1 MAEKIV
7 FKNIDIPNCHRLD
20 VYRKQGGYKS
30 LEKVLSKWKPDEVIE
45 EVKKSGLRGRGGAGF
60 PAGMKWSFIPK
71 NSDKPK
77 YLCCNADEGE
87 PGTFKDREIIEK
99 DPHEMLEGIAIA
111 CYAFGAHTAYIYIRG
126 EFVKGAQILEDAI
139 AEAYRANLLGKN
151 ILGKGFDLDIY
162 VHRGA
167 GAYVCGEETGLIE
180 SIEGKRGQ
188 PRLKPPFPALV
199 GLYQGPTV
207 VNNVETLASVPK
219 IMENGADWYKSFGTE
234 KSCGTKLFCVSGH
247 VKKPGVYE
255 LPLGVPMK
263 TLLYDEEYCGG
274 IRDDKK
280 LKAVIPG
287 GSSVPILR
295 AEEIEGVN
303 LDYESLAAAGTMLG
317 SGAVIVMDETT
328 DIPKMV
334 HRLSKFYAHE
344 SCGQCTPCREG
355 TAWMEKMLGRIISGK
370 GESDDLDTLLDI
382 CDNIEFK
389 TLCPLGDAAVGPI
402 KSAVTKFRA
411 EFEALI
417 KN

>member
-1 MAEKIV
+1 MPEKIV
-7 FKNIDIPNCHRLD
+7 FKNIDVPGCKRLE
-20 VYRKQGGYKS
+20 VYRRQGGYKT
-30 LEKVLSKWKPDEVIE
+30 LEKVFARWKPDEVIE

-60 PAGMKWSFIPK
+60 PAGVKWSFIPK
-71 NSDKPK
+71 NSDMPK

-99 DPHEMLEGIAIA
+99 DPHELLEGMIISA
-111 CYAFGAHTAYIYIRG
+111 YAFGAHTAYIYIRG
-126 EFVKGAQILEDAI
+126 EFVKGAKILQEAI
-139 AEAYRANLLGKN
+139 DEAYSAGLLGKN
-151 ILGKGFDLDIY
+151 ILSSGFGLDIY

-167 GAYVCGEETGLIE
+167 GAYICGEETGLIE

-188 PRLKPPFPALV
+188 PRLKPPFPAII

-219 IMENGADWYKSFGTE
+219 IMEMGADWYRSFGTE
-234 KSCGTKLFCVSGH
+234 KSPGTKLFCVSGH

-255 LPLGVPMK
+255 TPLGIPLQ
-263 TLLYDEEYCGG
+263 TLLYDEYYCGG
-274 IRDDKK
+274 IRDDNK

-295 AEEIEGVN
+295 AEEIAGLN
-303 LDYESLAAAGTMLG
+303 MDYESLAEAGTMLG

-328 DIPKMV
+328 NIPKIIA
-334 HRLSKFYAHE
+334 RLAKFYAHE

-355 TAWMEKMLGRIISGK
+355 TAWIAKILARIADGR
-370 GESDDLDTLLDI
+370 GEPDDLDLLLDI

-389 TLCPLGDAAVGPI
+389 TLCPLGDAAVGPV
-402 KSAVTKFRA
+402 KSSITKFRE
-411 EFEALI
+411 EFTALM
-417 KN
+417 K